1 MHNASGKHLQAGL
14 LALDA
19 DQSPSRSP
27 RSEQWLMTEGNNVHH
42 SGASASDSHRL
53 PFAELIKSQQA
64 WRPPRGNAK
73 IAFKAR
79 FSIAAH
85 PPSPILNMTLIF
97 D

>member
-27 RSEQWLMTEGNNVHH
+27 RSEQWLMTEGKNVHH

-53 PFAELIKSQQA
+53 PYAEIHHMKFSGLFAACRLC
-64 WRPPRGNAK
+64 
-73 IAFKAR
+73 AR
-79 FSIAAH
+79 
-85 PPSPILNMTLIF
+85 
-97 D
+97 